1 MLVGKQFPLICHPVE
16 RLALLGASTLSN
28 GTISTWGMVK
38 TKNEHHTSAYDLHW
52 QEMAC
57 QMPLQFPDRVEW
69 KVGMWVRGPGKVARD
84 DMFAR
89 NL

>member
-1 MLVGKQFPLICHPVE
+1 MPTPGVHTDLIWFPQDGRKMARACKSDAP
-16 RLALLGASTLSN
+16 
-28 GTISTWGMVK
+28 WGMVK